1 MEIVE
6 INTPTIKLDQAIK
19 KVGWVAS
26 GVEAKMIIQDGAVL
40 LNDEVCL
47 MRGKQLRDGDIV
59 RFDDEA
65 FQIKEVK

>member
-26 GVEAKMIIQDGAVL
+26 GVEAKMIIQDGSVF

-65 FQIKEVK
+65 LQIREVK